1 VLRRQPG
8 RHPGQSCPGEA
19 PRGTAGQSGRNR
31 GRGGE
36 SCPVRTY
43 TIAEAAEAT
52 GLTEKAIRSRVDRG
66 SIRAATQGGVR
77 RIPAAE
83 LIRAGLLDASGET
96 APRVIQGQ
104 LPRRGS
110 PAVVVDVNALVA
122 RIETLTTEVAE
133 HRLLASQAENAAKA
147 EASARE
153 VAEAALH
160 EMRARAE
167 DAERAAT
174 RIRADLEAAQA
185 RLAEVAAAPA
195 QSGPGGTAPR
205 RWWAPWRRPSE
216 ASPASS

>member
-1 VLRRQPG
+1 
-8 RHPGQSCPGEA
+8 
-19 PRGTAGQSGRNR
+19 
-31 GRGGE
+31 
-36 SCPVRTY
+36 VRTY

-52 GLTEKAIRSRVDRG
+52 GLTEKAIRWRVDRG

-77 RIPAAE
+77 RIPASE
-83 LIRAGLLDASGET
+83 LIRAGLLDASGEP

-110 PAVVVDVNALVA
+110 PGVVIDVNALVA

-133 HRLLASQAENAAKA
+133 HRLLAAQAESAAKT

-167 DAERAAT
+167 NAEREAAGG
-174 RIRADLEAAQA
+174 RADLETAQA
-185 RLAEVAAAPA
+185 RIVELAAAPA
-195 QSGPGGTAPR
+195 PSGPVVNAPR
-205 RWWAPWRRPSE
+205 RW
-216 ASPASS
+216 